1 MSALMLTILLLLI
14 AAVALLLIAG
24 SRRPPGV
31 TDDRDTVNTAFY
43 QRRLQELEED
53 EAQGVVA
60 ERPEMVRELQQ
71 TLLLDVP
78 GQQPPQA
85 RQVSRLWLLP
95 GALVL
100 VLASLGLY
108 LQTGGLPQVLAW
120 QQVKNELPALR
131 AQVMDPNAKPLSME
145 QLARLALGIRSELQQ
160 DPQNVNDWMMLGR
173 LGMVL
178 NNAATAG
185 QAFRHALQLSPQDA
199 EAKLSYAEVLTRSS
213 DQQDNQQA
221 TALLDEMA
229 AADGSNLRI
238 LGLLAF
244 NAFERQRYAQA
255 IEVWQKMLQLLPPDD
270 ARVAMIQRSIEQA
283 KTESGK
289 QNSHLALTVSLAA
302 GAEKMLPA
310 GGVLYISVS
319 DGSTPVP
326 VAVKKMP
333 LSHFPLSLTLDD
345 SNAMMPQRL
354 LSAQHQVQVRVRISR
369 NGSANPQPGDWFGQS
384 AVTPYDGQQQLA
396 VEINQQVTGGN
407 Q

>member
-24 SRRPPGV
+24 SRRPGI
-31 TDDRDTVNTAFY
+31 TDDRDTVNTALY
-43 QRRLQELEED
+43 QRRLQELAED

-78 GQQPPQA
+78 GQPPPPV
-85 RQVSRLWLLP
+85 RQFSRLWLLP

-120 QQVKNELPALR
+120 QQVKNALPALR

-160 DPQNVNDWMMLGR
+160 DPQNFNDWMMLGR

-199 EAKLSYAEVLTRSS
+199 EAKLSYAEVLTRSA
-213 DQQDNQQA
+213 DPQDNQQA
-221 TALLDEMA
+221 TALLDEMV

-255 IEVWQKMLQLLPPDD
+255 IDAWQKMLQLLPSAD
-270 ARVAMIQRSIEQA
+270 ARVVMIQRSIEQA

-289 QNSHLALTVSLAA
+289 QNSHLALTVSLAS

-384 AVTPYDGQQQLA
+384 AVTPFDGQQQLA
-396 VEINQQVTGGN
+396 VEINQQVTGVN